1 MSKQEITW
9 QDIAHQDPYL
19 AGSIAARG
27 WEWWDETT
35 AEDEA
40 DSVGLVG
47 EQRDKFLQG
56 WQYELAEREQER
68 KDQLIREYDEMAAGY
83 EKGDPAAR

>member
-1 MSKQEITW
+1 MDWT
-9 QDIAHQDPYL
+9 DIVRRDPYL
-19 AGSIAARG
+19 SGSLAAAE
-27 WEWWDETT
+27 WEWFLDIT
-35 AEDEA
+35 AEQEA

-56 WQYELAEREQER
+56 WHDELNEREQER
-68 KDQLIREYDEMAAGY
+68 KEQLVREYEAMTAGY